1 MQNKEK
7 KVLCGLLT
15 AVMGLGLAGGDAYAE
30 DRSLWQKISDFFS
43 PMETVEGEGPLFDQL
58 RDLDSEIGKTEGKY
72 SRERRK
78 GNKARYQKQLD
89 SLQVVR
95 DSLVAVIKKQQAAD
109 SVAKAQNAALPKS
122 SATVASSAAEVH
134 SETAAVASSAEAKS
148 LSNATVVS
156 ATVAG
161 SEAPA
166 VDGAA
171 AGALVVNPT
180 SATTVSE
187 ASQSVACAHDTVY
200 VRDTVYVHDTLYVML
215 ANKPEPQRS
224 NDATGGTLKNS
235 AVKKESAP
243 AK

>member
-122 SATVASSAAEVH
+122 SATVASSA
-134 SETAAVASSAEAKS
+134 EAKS